1 MSQSQSSTTSSAT
14 TPTSEQPGTSGTAT
28 PSTATSSH
36 CAGTPGPGQSVSQY
50 LESICVNGALAIN
63 DRDFDYSANSL
74 YTCVSPNF
82 RAHFEDFPHPLTL
95 QEHSNILRQT
105 VEAFPAYHVEVQ
117 NVSSEVKEE
126 RAEATVYME
135 TEVTGAP
142 EGVKTFLINEF
153 KLKKLD
159 GGWRCVGHHGMK
171 GIGDHSRMHDQF

>member
-1 MSQSQSSTTSSAT
+1 MSQSQSSTTSSAP

-36 CAGTPGPGQSVSQY
+36 CAGTPGPGQNVSQY

-74 YTCVSPNF
+74 YKC
-82 RAHFEDFPHPLTL
+82 
-95 QEHSNILRQT
+95 T

-142 EGVKTFLINEF
+142 AGVKTFLINEF

-171 GIGDHSRMHDQF
+171 GIGDHSQMHDQF